1 MNFFDIENAADASQ
15 WVKKGKIVQNC
26 CKEFYLPIINRYVSV
41 QMSLL
46 DNAPN

>member
-26 CKEFYLPIINRYVSV
+26 CKEFYYI
-41 QMSLL
+41 
-46 DNAPN
+46 

>member
-15 WVKKGKIVQNC
+15 WVKKGKIVQN
-26 CKEFYLPIINRYVSV
+26 EFYYKYLSV